1 MKAYL
6 CLQDGRVFEGESIGM
21 AGETAG
27 EVVFNTSMTGYQE
40 ILTDPSYAGQII
52 VLTYPLIGNYGVNGN
67 DEESPLIAARG
78 LAVKE
83 LCPQPSNYRAEQ
95 NLHRYL
101 VKHGIVGIKDI
112 DTRALTRHLRQA
124 GTMMGLIST
133 EADPEV
139 LKRRARELAPLAG
152 PGLVKSVTC
161 QEAFTLEGGTHPVVV
176 VDFGAK
182 GNIVRSLRNLGC
194 RVTVVPAGTGAA
206 GILAYR
212 PQGVVLSNGPGDPQ
226 DVAYA
231 LPAIREVLEAGVP
244 VMGICLGHQLLG
256 LALGGRTYKL
266 KFGHRGGNHPVKDL
280 RSNRVYI
287 TSQNHGY
294 AVAPDSLPGDELEV
308 THINLHDQTVE
319 GLRHKKRKAFSVQF
333 HPEACPGPQDTFY
346 LFSEFLDMVR
356 EYAAK
361 TDGEVGTMKGVD
373 DRGA

>member
-1 MKAYL
+1 LKAYL
-6 CLQDGRVFEGESIGM
+6 CLQDGRLFEGESVGM

-52 VLTYPLIGNYGVNGN
+52 VLTYPLIGNYGVNRQ
-67 DEESPLIAARG
+67 DEESPAIAARG

-83 LCPQPSNYRAEQ
+83 LCRQPSNYRAED

-101 VKHGIVGIKDI
+101 VKHGIVGIRDI

-124 GTMMGLIST
+124 GTMMGIIST
-133 EADPEV
+133 ETDLEV
-139 LKRRARELAPLAG
+139 LKQKARELKPLTG
-152 PGLVKSVTC
+152 PELVKSVTC
-161 QEAFTLEGGTHPVVV
+161 PRAFTLDGGTYPVVV

-182 GNIVRSLRNLGC
+182 GNIVRSLRSLGC
-194 RVTVVPAGTGAA
+194 RVTVVPAWTGAEE
-206 GILAYR
+206 ILSYR

-231 LPAIREVLEAGVP
+231 LPAIRGVLEAGVP

-256 LALGGRTYKL
+256 LALGGSTYKL

-280 RSNRVYI
+280 RYNRVYI

-294 AVAPDSLPGDELEV
+294 AVASDSLPSDEVEV
-308 THINLHDQTVE
+308 THINLHDRTVE
-319 GLRHKKRKAFSVQF
+319 GLRLKKKKAFSVQF
-333 HPEACPGPQDTFY
+333 HPEACPGPQDTFH
-346 LFSEFLDMVR
+346 LFQEFVGMVR
-356 EYAAK
+356 EYAAGHK
-361 TDGEVGTMKGVD
+361 IISRRERSG
-373 DRGA
+373 